1 MGTLSKSNELTRT
14 DLSLC
19 INQLEN
25 LLATVRAQEAFLY
38 DRRNPYFDE
47 TIVVAHCHID
57 GAMRALQ
64 GIVARLD
71 DHAR

>member
-1 MGTLSKSNELTRT
+1 MTASTNRPELART

-19 INQLEN
+19 IDQLQG
-25 LLATVRAQEAFLY
+25 LLTKVRTQEAFLS

-47 TIVVAHCHID
+47 TIVVAHSHLD
-57 GAMRALQ
+57 GAMRALR

-71 DHAR
+71 DGDG